1 MNGRTL
7 KYTRCPSILVRLV
20 AVTWLALV
28 LALTACATGPRLVS
42 HEFTF
47 DGIYDKWVDV
57 VDLLEYSYGDQY
69 FAVRDS
75 LTQRND
81 SLYKGYSS
89 LGPRKGV
96 NGPMPV
102 GEFMYVKWRIKATG
116 EVLED
121 RVDLRG
127 RLPGDMRDHGLTFV
141 IDGRQ
146 VYLYVLTPQS
156 KTAKNDAPV
165 LRTWL
170 SKYNIGYEIYPTLN
184 RR

>member
-1 MNGRTL
+1 MKSKNRH
-7 KYTRCPSILVRLV
+7 PSIV
-20 AVTWLALV
+20 ARFVTLTWLALV

-42 HEFTF
+42 HQFSF
-47 DGIYDKWVDV
+47 DGRKDGWFET
-57 VDLLEYSYGDQY
+57 VDLLEYSYGDRY
-69 FAVRDS
+69 HPVRDS
-75 LTQRND
+75 LTSRGD
-81 SLYKGYSS
+81 SLYKGNTSIPPQS
-89 LGPRKGV
+89 NV

-146 VYLYVLTPQS
+146 LFLFVITPQS
-156 KTAKNDAPV
+156 KTAKDDAPV

-170 SKYNIGYEIYPTLN
+170 SKYNIGYEIYPAST